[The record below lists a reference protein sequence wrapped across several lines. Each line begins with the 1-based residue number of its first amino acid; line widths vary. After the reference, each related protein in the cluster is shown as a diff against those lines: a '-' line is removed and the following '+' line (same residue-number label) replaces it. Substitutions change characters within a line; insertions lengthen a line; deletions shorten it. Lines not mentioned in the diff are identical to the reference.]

1 MRTNPFEGQLER
13 LARTLTEQFGVTVL
27 CQGDCAC
34 TDGKRIL
41 LPSLPEPMDEPLERM
56 VVGYLDHEMGH
67 VAFSDF
73 KVLKKF
79 SEKHPGA
86 EGLLNVVEDALVE
99 RKVMQRWP
107 GVRANLDAMFR
118 QVRGRVMSRLRE
130 ASPFRRFCT
139 AVYLKLSHHHD
150 MLGLSKCLAGYEDVL
165 DGFLAVKNS
174 HGAAELAER
183 LLDRWCKNNPPQKAQ
198 QPPHDGTASD
208 ADKEPPGNADGDG
221 ESSDSGDAGNGCS
234 NPNGESEESEA
245 AGASDDNSQGDAG
258 EADEPDK
265 PDDAD
270 DADATDG
277 ENADGEDG
285 NGSAPESDPLDDA
298 ASQAD
303 ETASGGQPTGTAGG
317 QAEKPNGEEGEA
329 GGASVASGQGGDVAG
344 ALIAEVLAEAI
355 AESIA
360 QADPSTRYRVFT
372 KQHDRIEVIAD
383 ANEQDVKALLAT
395 GGDTV
400 RRLRRGLANA
410 LRSAEKRWWREEQDQ
425 GDLSPRTLH
434 QLCMDR
440 PSLNVF
446 RTRAMV
452 QGRSTAV
459 GIALDASGSM
469 TTQKMDVARA
479 SMRVLLEALHDLKIP
494 TEAFTFTT
502 GEAFTLNEAAGQT
515 GEDMVTIRQR
525 FSRFSNLEV
534 GLIKRY
540 EEPVKAAMR
549 RLPGICGTGL
559 TPLGEAMLIGAGRI
573 AARPES
579 RKIMLVL
586 TDGRAGCEACDQSA
600 CHHAAQA
607 ALKISAS
614 GIELV
619 GVGIMDDSLG
629 EIVKDTIVVQVL
641 TDLPAQLCKLLGRTL
656 QRGLKHVG

>member
-1 MRTNPFEGQLER
+1 MRANPFEGQLER

-41 LPSLPEPMDEPLERM
+41 LPSLPEPMDDALERM
-56 VVGYLDHEMGH
+56 VLGYLDHEMGH

-73 KVLKKF
+73 EVLKEF
-79 SEKHPGA
+79 SEKHTGA

-139 AVYLKLSHHHD
+139 AVYLKLSHHQD
-150 MLGLSKCLAGYEDVL
+150 MLGLGKCLAGYENIL
-165 DGFLAVKNS
+165 NGFAAVKNS
-174 HGAAELAER
+174 RASAELAER
-183 LLDRWCKNNPPQKAQ
+183 LLERWSRNNPPQKTQ
-198 QPPHDGTASD
+198 QPPPDGTSSD
-208 ADKEPPGNADGDG
+208 SKKEAGGNTDGSG
-221 ESSDSGDAGNGCS
+221 PASDSGDADQEPDNADGEGD
-234 NPNGESEESEA
+234 ESETA
-245 AGASDDNSQGDAG
+245 AEPDDDPQGDAG
-258 EADEPDK
+258 EEGDASD
-265 PDDAD
+265 PDDEDGAED
-270 DADATDG
+270 NVG
-277 ENADGEDG
+277 ENADGVSPDAEADQDEESPADDSPSG
-285 NGSAPESDPLDDA
+285 N
-298 ASQAD
+298 
-303 ETASGGQPTGTAGG
+303 QPTGR
-317 QAEKPNGEEGEA
+317 AEGKGEEPNGADGEA
-329 GGASVASGQGGDVAG
+329 GGASVASGQGGDVSG

-372 KQHDRIEVIAD
+372 KQHDRIEVLSD
-383 ANEQDVKALLAT
+383 ANEQDVKTLLAT
-395 GGDTV
+395 GVDTV

-434 QLCMDR
+434 RLCMDR

-452 QGRSTAV
+452 QGKSTAV
-459 GIALDASGSM
+459 CIALDASGSM
-469 TTQKMDVARA
+469 TSKKMDVARA

-502 GEAFTLNEAAGQT
+502 GEAFTIQDATGQT
-515 GEDMVTIRQR
+515 GEDVATIRQR
-525 FSRFSNLEV
+525 FSRFSNLEI

-559 TPLGEAMLIGAGRI
+559 TPLGEAMLIGAGRL

-600 CHHAAQA
+600 CHHAKQA
-607 ALKISAS
+607 AMKIAAS

-619 GVGIMDDSLG
+619 GVAIKDDSLQAV
-629 EIVKDTIVVQVL
+629 IDDTIVVHERE
-641 TDLPAQLCKLLGRTL
+641 DLPAQLCKLLGHTL
-656 QRGLKHVG
+656 RKGLKHVG

>member
-27 CQGDCAC
+27 CQGDRAC
-34 TDGKRIL
+34 TDGNRIW

-73 KVLKKF
+73 KVMKEF
-79 SEKHPGA
+79 SEKHPGT

-99 RKVMQRWP
+99 QKVMQRWP

-118 QVRGRVMSRLRE
+118 QVRGRVLSRLRE
-130 ASPFRRFCT
+130 AAPFRRFCT
-139 AVYLKLSHHHD
+139 AVYLKLSHHQD
-150 MLGLSKCLAGYEDVL
+150 MLGLSKCLAGYEDLL
-165 DGFLAVKNS
+165 DGFAAVKNS
-174 HGAAELAER
+174 RASAELAER
-183 LLDRWCKNNPPQKAQ
+183 LLERWSRNNPPQKSQ
-198 QPPHDGTASD
+198 QPPPDGTTSD
-208 ADKEPPGNADGDG
+208 ADEESGDDAESGG
-221 ESSDSGDAGNGCS
+221 ETRDSGDAGNEPD
-234 NPNGESEESEA
+234 NRNGESDFPETP
-245 AGASDDNSQGDAG
+245 GASDDDSQDDAG
-258 EADEPDK
+258 EADDAG
-265 PDDAD
+265 DTDGAD
-270 DADATDG
+270 DDDDSDDSERAQTD
-277 ENADGEDG
+277 
-285 NGSAPESDPLDDA
+285 GSAPGSDPEQDAESQSDEA
-298 ASQAD
+298 ASGDQPANS
-303 ETASGGQPTGTAGG
+303 ASGKEEAPTG
-317 QAEKPNGEEGEA
+317 AET
-329 GGASVASGQGGDVAG
+329 GGASVASGQGGDVSG

-360 QADPSTRYRVFT
+360 QADPSARYRVFT

-383 ANEQDVKALLAT
+383 ANEPDVKALLAN
-395 GGDTV
+395 GVDTV

-434 QLCMDR
+434 RLCMDR

-459 GIALDASGSM
+459 CIALDASGSM
-469 TTQKMDVARA
+469 TTAKMNVARA
-479 SMRVLLEALHDLKIP
+479 SMRVLLEALHDLRIP

-502 GEAFTLNEAAGQT
+502 GDGFTIQDASGQT
-515 GEDMVTIRQR
+515 GEDLGTIRQR
-525 FSRFSNLEV
+525 FSRFSNLEI

-559 TPLGEAMLIGAGRI
+559 TPLGEAMLIGAGRL

-600 CHHAAQA
+600 CHHAKQA
-607 ALKISAS
+607 AMKIAMS

-619 GVGIMDDSLG
+619 GVGIMDQSLC
-629 EIVKDTIVVQVL
+629 EIVSDTIVVHHL
-641 TDLPAQLCKLLGRTL
+641 EDLPAQLCKLLGSTL
-656 QRGLKHVG
+656 RKGMKHVG

>member
-1 MRTNPFEGQLER
+1 
-13 LARTLTEQFGVTVL
+13 
-27 CQGDCAC
+27 
-34 TDGKRIL
+34 
-41 LPSLPEPMDEPLERM
+41 M

-73 KVLKKF
+73 KVLKDF
-79 SEKHPGA
+79 SAKHRGY
-86 EGLLNVVEDALVE
+86 ESLLNVVEDAFVE
-99 RKVMQRWP
+99 RRTMDRWP

-118 QVRGRVMSRLRE
+118 QVRGRVLSRLRE

-139 AVYLKLSHHHD
+139 AIYLKLSHHQD
-150 MLGLSKCLAGYEDVL
+150 MLGLSKCLAGYEDLL
-165 DGFLAVKNS
+165 DGFASVKNS
-174 HGAAELAER
+174 FAAAELAEH

-198 QPPHDGTASD
+198 QPPPDGTPSD
-208 ADKEPPGNADGDG
+208 VDKEPHGNADGDG

-234 NPNGESEESEA
+234 NPNGENEESEA
-245 AGASDDNSQGDAG
+245 AGALGSDAKSDAG
-258 EADEPDK
+258 EA
-265 PDDAD
+265 DDAD
-270 DADATDG
+270 DADD
-277 ENADGEDG
+277 ADGEDG
-285 NGSAPESDPLDDA
+285 DNADGADASGATPDAEADQDEDSPADDA
-298 ASQAD
+298 P
-303 ETASGGQPTGTAGG
+303 SGNQPTGTAGNG
-317 QAEKPNGEEGEA
+317 DEEPNGDDGEA

-383 ANEQDVKALLAT
+383 ANEQDVKQLLAT
-395 GGDTV
+395 GVDTV

-410 LRSAEKRWWREEQDQ
+410 LRSAEKRWWREKQDQ

-434 QLCMDR
+434 RLCMDR

-469 TTQKMDVARA
+469 TTQKMDVARS

-502 GEAFTLNEAAGQT
+502 GEDFTINDAAGQT
-515 GEDMVTIRQR
+515 GEDIGTIRER
-525 FSRFSNLEV
+525 FSRFSNLEI

-549 RLPGICGTGL
+549 RLPGTCGTGL
-559 TPLGEAMLIGAGRI
+559 TPLGEAMLIGADRL
-573 AARPES
+573 AA
-579 RKIMLVL
+579 
-586 TDGRAGCEACDQSA
+586 
-600 CHHAAQA
+600 
-607 ALKISAS
+607 
-614 GIELV
+614 
-619 GVGIMDDSLG
+619 
-629 EIVKDTIVVQVL
+629 
-641 TDLPAQLCKLLGRTL
+641 
-656 QRGLKHVG
+656 

>member
-34 TDGKRIL
+34 TDGRRIL

-56 VVGYLDHEMGH
+56 VLGFLDHELGH
-67 VAFSDF
+67 VVFSDF
-73 KVLKKF
+73 EVLKEF
-79 SEKHPGA
+79 SGKHPGA

-99 RKVMQRWP
+99 RQVMQRWP
-107 GVRANLDAMFR
+107 GVRANLDAMFC
-118 QVRGRVMSRLRE
+118 QVRGRVLSRLRE

-150 MLGLSKCLAGYEDVL
+150 MLGLSRTLAGYEDLL
-165 DGFLAVKNS
+165 DGYAAVKNS
-174 HGAAELAER
+174 RASAELAER

-198 QPPHDGTASD
+198 QPPPDGTASD
-208 ADKEPPGNADGDG
+208 VDKEPLGNADGTG
-221 ESSDSGDAGNGCS
+221 ESSDNGDAGNGCS

-245 AGASDDNSQGDAG
+245 AGALGNDPKSDAG
-258 EADEPDK
+258 ET
-265 PDDAD
+265 DDAN
-270 DADATDG
+270 DAND
-277 ENADGEDG
+277 ADGEDSDG
-285 NGSAPESDPLDDA
+285 KDGDGSASNSEPDQDNEP
-298 ASQAD
+298 QAD
-303 ETASGGQPTGTAGG
+303 EVPSGNQSTGTT
-317 QAEKPNGEEGEA
+317 ESKDEEPNASDGEA
-329 GGASVASGQGGDVAG
+329 AGASVASGQGGDVAG
-344 ALIAEVLAEAI
+344 ALIAEVLVEAI

-360 QADPSTRYRVFT
+360 KADPSTRYRVFT
-372 KQHDRIEVIAD
+372 KQHDRIEVIPEAKD
-383 ANEQDVKALLAT
+383 EDVKALLAT
-395 GGDTV
+395 GVDTV

-434 QLCMDR
+434 RLCMDR

-459 GIALDASGSM
+459 CIALDASGSM
-469 TTQKMDVARA
+469 TTAKMDVARA

-502 GEAFTLNEAAGQT
+502 GEAFTINEAAGQT
-515 GEDMVTIRQR
+515 GEDVGTIRER
-525 FSRFSNLEV
+525 FTRFSNLEI

-559 TPLGEAMLIGAGRI
+559 TPLGEAMLIGAGRL
-573 AARPES
+573 AARSES
-579 RKIMLVL
+579 RKIVLVL
-586 TDGRAGCEACDQSA
+586 TDGRAGCEAPDMSA
-600 CHHAAQA
+600 HLHAQEIAKRISQA
-607 ALKISAS
+607 

-619 GVGIMDDSLG
+619 GVGIKDDSLQAVI
-629 EIVKDTIVVQVL
+629 EDTIVVQEL
-641 TDLPAQLCKLLGRTL
+641 QDLPAQLCKLLGRTL
-656 QRGLKHVG
+656 KKGLRNVG